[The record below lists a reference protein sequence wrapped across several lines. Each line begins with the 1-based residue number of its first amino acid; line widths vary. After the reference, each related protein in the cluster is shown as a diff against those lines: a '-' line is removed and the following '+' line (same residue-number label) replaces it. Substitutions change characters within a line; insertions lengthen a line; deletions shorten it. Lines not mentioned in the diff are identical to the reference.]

1 MPLPDSAPPLTEQTP
16 PGHPDND
23 MDDPSRSVAEAAVKA
38 LEQLKADIEG
48 AVLDTAEAIDAYRI
62 RYLSRKQGQITA
74 LMKRIPDV
82 APEDRKAFGQEIN
95 AAKDMVETRLEEA
108 MAALSGSGSGSA
120 APSDLTLPGRA
131 QPEGSLHP
139 VTQAARLIT
148 RVFESYGF
156 DVAEGPEIE
165 DDWHNFTALNFPPDH
180 PARDMQDTFFIENA
194 DQDHGGILL
203 RTHTSPVQIRVM
215 EEVMKDG
222 QPPIRVIVPGRVYR
236 NEAISYKSYCLFH
249 QVEGLYVDEGVTMA
263 DLKQILHAFARTLF
277 GQDVR
282 VRFRPSFFPFT
293 EPSAEMDIWWAD
305 ESLPDGG
312 RWMEILG
319 CGMVDPNVLESVGI
333 DSEKYTGY
341 AFGMGIERIAML
353 RYGIDDIRILYEN
366 DVRFLEQFS

>member
-1 MPLPDSAPPLTEQTP
+1 
-16 PGHPDND
+16 
-23 MDDPSRSVAEAAVKA
+23 MDDASRSVAEAAAEA
-38 LEQLKADIEG
+38 LAQLKADIEG
-48 AVLDTAEAIDAYRI
+48 AVLDTADAIDAYRI

-82 APEDRKAFGQEIN
+82 APENRKAFGQEIN
-95 AAKDMVETRLEEA
+95 AAKAMVEARIEEA
-108 MAALSGSGSGSA
+108 SAALAGAGGSSA
-120 APSDLTLPGRA
+120 APSDLTLPGRHL
-131 QPEGSLHP
+131 PEGSLHP
-139 VTQAARLIT
+139 ITQAARLIT

-180 PARDMQDTFFIENA
+180 PARDMQDTFFIEGA
-194 DQDHGGILL
+194 DEEHGGILL

-215 EEVMKDG
+215 EDQMKEG
-222 QPPIRVIVPGRVYR
+222 EPPIRVIVPGRVYR

-263 DLKQILHAFARTLF
+263 DLKHILHAFARTLF
-277 GQDVR
+277 GEDVR
-282 VRFRPSFFPFT
+282 MRFRPSFFPFT
-293 EPSAEMDIWWAD
+293 EPSAEVDIWWKD

-319 CGMVDPNVLESVGI
+319 CGMVDPNVLEGVGI

-341 AFGMGIERIAML
+341 AFGMGVERIAML